1 MSVASLRS
9 LVTSANDPL
18 QVDAAAL
25 PLLQGLTGLLP
36 EGRLRRG
43 STVAVEGTTS
53 LALALLAGPSQ
64 AGSWCAVVGAP
75 ELGLLAAAEYGIA
88 LDRLALVPR
97 PGPAWASVV
106 AALVDAFD
114 VVAIRPTGAVPPGL
128 ASRLTARLRKHGG
141 VLLCLGP
148 WEGADLRLTTVGERW
163 DGLGD
168 GHGRLRA
175 RRLRVRVSGRRGAA
189 TVPREERLWL
199 PAADGSVAVV
209 TEPPTRLRR
218 EADPPAHFR
227 SREADPTHV
236 RRLEAV

>member
-1 MSVASLRS
+1 MFEQMFEHRQVSATALRN
-9 LVTSANDPL
+9 LVTSANDPA
-18 QVDAAAL
+18 QVDTAAL

-36 EGRLRRG
+36 ESGLRRG

-88 LDRLALVPR
+88 LDRLALIPR
-97 PGPAWASVV
+97 PGQAWASVV
-106 AALVDAFD
+106 AALIDAFD
-114 VVAIRPTGAVPPGL
+114 VVAIRPTGSVPPGL

-141 VLLCLGP
+141 VLLCLGQ

-175 RRLRVRVSGRRGAA
+175 RRVRVRVSGRHGAVA
-189 TVPREERLWL
+189 VPREGQLWL
-199 PAADGSVAVV
+199 PASDGSVAVV
-209 TEPPTRLRR
+209 TEPPTPLRR
-218 EADPPAHFR
+218 VQL
-227 SREADPTHV
+227 REAV
-236 RRLEAV
+236 